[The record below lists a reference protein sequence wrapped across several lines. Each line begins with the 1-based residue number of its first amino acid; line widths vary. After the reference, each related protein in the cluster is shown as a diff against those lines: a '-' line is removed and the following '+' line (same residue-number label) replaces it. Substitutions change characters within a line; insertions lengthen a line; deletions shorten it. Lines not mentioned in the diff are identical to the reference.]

1 MNVGVPRETRPN
13 ERRVAATPET
23 VKKLKERGHR
33 VLVEAGAGEQANHA
47 DADYVAAGAEIG
59 DAWSADLVLKV
70 ARPTVMEADRLQ
82 DGAILVSFLYA
93 SDDPEI
99 VPKLREK
106 KVTVLAMEAVPRI
119 TRAQKMDAL
128 SAMANIS
135 GYRAVLEAA
144 HVYPRYF
151 PLLMTAAG
159 TVPPANV
166 LVIGAGV
173 AGLQAILTAKRLGA
187 VVKAFDTRPAV
198 KDQVKSCGGEFL
210 ELGMDH
216 HDAEDAGG
224 YAKAASA
231 EHLAKEQEMLRSA
244 CKAADIVITTAL
256 IQGRRRRCSSR
267 RRPSRRC
274 APGR

>member
-1 MNVGVPRETRPN
+1 MFLLPVPEARSMDVGVPRETRPD

-33 VLVEAGAGEQANHA
+33 ILVETGAGAGANHS

-59 DAWSADLVLKV
+59 DAWSADLLLKV
-70 ARPTVMEADRLQ
+70 GRPTLLEADAMKE
-82 DGAILVSFLYA
+82 GAILVSFLYA
-93 SDDPEI
+93 ADDPDL
-99 VPKLREK
+99 VARLRTR

-128 SAMANIS
+128 SAMANIA

-144 HVYPRYF
+144 AVYPRYF

-159 TVPPANV
+159 TIPPANV

-173 AGLQAILTAKRLGA
+173 AGLQAILPAKRLGA
-187 VVKAFDTRPAV
+187 VVRAFDPRPAV

-210 ELGMDH
+210 ELGLDH

-231 EHLAKEQEMLRSA
+231 EVL
-244 CKAADIVITTAL
+244 
-256 IQGRRRRCSSR
+256 
-267 RRPSRRC
+267 
-274 APGR
+274 